1 VIGLDRKG
9 GVMKKKLFFSG
20 LLFGLIGFFVI
31 PSGWC
36 LANDNSST
44 EKKQKLNFYFGL
56 PEKPVYS
63 KSVVDSAKSKYV
75 FDPVLQFDLVQHDF
89 IIKNTSNQILE
100 LKKVQACCGSLVET
114 YTREIPAGKEGV
126 IKTILLTNRRG
137 GEEIQGTIQ
146 ATTNDPKL
154 PEWTIDISCFVKK
167 FADISVFTIMLNGS
181 WRETIEGSS
190 VIIPTHEYPFK
201 ITGLKVKKGLDITY
215 GYKEIKQSGKKG
227 YLITAKNKRKEAG
240 VIRDTIYV
248 QTDNSSRPEFI
259 IRVQGKVID

>member
-1 VIGLDRKG
+1 
-9 GVMKKKLFFSG
+9 MKKKFFFMG
-20 LLFGLIGFFVI
+20 LLFVLVGFFVI
-31 PSGWC
+31 SWGWC
-36 LANDNSST
+36 STNDKFPT
-44 EKKQKLNFYFGL
+44 GQKQKLNFYFGL

-63 KSVVDSAKSKYV
+63 KSVVDSAKSKYE

-89 IIKNTSNQILE
+89 IIKNTSNQVLE
-100 LKKVQACCGSLVET
+100 LKKVEACCGSLVEA

-126 IKTILLTNRRG
+126 IKTILLTDRRG
-137 GEEIQGTIQ
+137 GEEIQGTIR
-146 ATTNDPKL
+146 ATTNDPKH

-181 WRETIEGSS
+181 WLETIEGSS
-190 VIIPTHEYPFK
+190 VIIPTHEYPFR

-215 GYKEIKQSGKKG
+215 GYKEIKHSGKKG

-248 QTDNSSRPEFI
+248 QTDNPSRPEFI